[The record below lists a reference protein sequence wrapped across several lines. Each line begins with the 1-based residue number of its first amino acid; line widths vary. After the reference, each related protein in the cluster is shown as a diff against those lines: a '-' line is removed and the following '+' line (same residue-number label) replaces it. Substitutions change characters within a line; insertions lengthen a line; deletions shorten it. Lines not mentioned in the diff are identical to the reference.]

1 MKYKTLKTPIN
12 WSERKIVGI
21 SDQAHK
27 NIPELMLIASNDLGM
42 PVNMGQSV
50 SWAINQVLKTS
61 K

>member
-21 SDQAHK
+21 SDQAHQ

-42 PVNMGQSV
+42 SVNMGQAV
-50 SWAINQVLKTS
+50 SWAINQALKTS

>member
-50 SWAINQVLKTS
+50 SWAINQALKTS